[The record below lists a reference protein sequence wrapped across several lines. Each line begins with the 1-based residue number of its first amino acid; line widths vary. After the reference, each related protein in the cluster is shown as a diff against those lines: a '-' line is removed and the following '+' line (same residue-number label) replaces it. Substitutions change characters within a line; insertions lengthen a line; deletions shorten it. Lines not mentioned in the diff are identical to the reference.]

1 MPESSESYPQKF
13 RKEDNLVGLAQAI
26 TNSILS
32 TGRLDVQKKLF
43 TSIQLV
49 GGVALT
55 KGLVGAV
62 EERVLHAIPANEAV
76 DTVEVLQQRTDPLIV
91 SWKGGAILG
100 ILDYFSRDQWIHRE
114 DWVHGGIKTGSGRKY
129 RDSHLLQTQAFWY
142 INS

>member
-1 MPESSESYPQKF
+1 
-13 RKEDNLVGLAQAI
+13 
-26 TNSILS
+26 
-32 TGRLDVQKKLF
+32 
-43 TSIQLV
+43 
-49 GGVALT
+49 LT

-114 DWVHGGIKTGSGRKY
+114 DWVHGGIKIGSGRKY
-129 RDSHLLQTQAFWY
+129 RDSHLLQTQALWY